1 MAWYLRRVRA
11 MEADKRTTPTM
22 TLLRWM
28 VGLLSPYKL
37 EVVLLII
44 LSAAYIGARTLTPY
58 VGKMIVDEG
67 IIAGDRG
74 KMLYFTLVY
83 VGLTLLSWL
92 TRMFRTY
99 FSGRLNSELLYVMRS
114 RAYEHL
120 CRLDL
125 AYISRQQ
132 AGRIISLIT
141 NDVSAVGNVVTSE
154 NIDLMI
160 NMLTIVG
167 SVYIMSKMHVWLTLA
182 ALSVLPLLV
191 GVTLVFARK
200 TRQVYKT
207 TREKV
212 SLLTSSV
219 EQSVYGAR
227 VSQAFTERRKID
239 YRRFSRISR
248 ESVKANLKAAMV
260 TALINPS
267 LSTIRAIAT
276 AIIIFYGGLL
286 VTRNELTVGSLIAFY
301 NYTGLFYQ
309 PIIMV
314 ATFYNVLQSA
324 LASAERVYLF
334 LKEKPGIEDPPEAED
349 REILDGEIV
358 LENVHFS
365 YDGSKVFEGLNL
377 KIRSKSITALVG
389 HTGAGK
395 TTIANL
401 ILRLYD
407 PQKGRVLIDGVD
419 IRKYTIRSLRRQV
432 SLIPQEPVLFQGTVL
447 DNIRI
452 GNPEATREDIE
463 KTIDELGLKEVIES
477 LPDGLETKVK
487 PGGENLSV
495 GQRQI
500 ISFLRTMVRNPK
512 IIVIDEAMSS
522 VDPFTEHKLQEAI
535 LRLARRRT
543 CIVIAHR
550 PTTVRVADEIIVL
563 KHGKVVERGSH
574 SMLIARQGEY
584 ARLYSQLLWQ

>member
-1 MAWYLRRVRA
+1 
-11 MEADKRTTPTM
+11 MEAEKRATPTM

-28 VGLLSPYKL
+28 AGLLSPYRL
-37 EVVLLII
+37 EVALLIL
-44 LSAAYIGARTLTPY
+44 LSAVYIGARTLTPY

-67 IIAGDRG
+67 IVAGDRD
-74 KMLYFTLVY
+74 KMLYFTLLY

-99 FSGRLNSELLYVMRS
+99 LSGRLNSELLYVMRS

-120 CRLDL
+120 CRMDL
-125 AYISRQQ
+125 AYISGQQ

-160 NMLTIVG
+160 NMLTIIG
-167 SVYIMSKMHVWLTLA
+167 SVYIMSRMHVGLTLA
-182 ALSVLPLLV
+182 ALSVLPLLL
-191 GVTLVFARK
+191 GVTVVFARK
-200 TRQVYKT
+200 TRQVYRT

-227 VSQAFTERRKID
+227 VSQAFTERRDID
-239 YRRFSRISR
+239 YKRFRRVSM
-248 ESVKANLKAAMV
+248 ESVRANLKAAMV

-286 VTRNELTVGSLIAFY
+286 VAGGELTVGSLIAFY

-324 LASAERVYLF
+324 LASAERIYLF
-334 LKEKPGIEDPPEAED
+334 LRVRPGVEDSPEAED
-349 REILDGEIV
+349 REILDGEIL
-358 LENVHFS
+358 LEDVYFS
-365 YDGSKVFEGLNL
+365 YGGSKVLEGLNL

-419 IRKYTIRSLRRQV
+419 IRKYTTKFLRRQV
-432 SLIPQEPVLFQGTVL
+432 SLIPQEPILFQGTVL
-447 DNIRI
+447 ENIRI
-452 GNPEATREDIE
+452 GSPETTREEVE
-463 KTIDELGLKEVIES
+463 KTISELGLKEVVEG
-477 LPDGLETKVK
+477 LPEGLETEVK

-500 ISFLRTMVRNPK
+500 ISFLRAMVRKPK

-522 VDPFTEHKLQEAI
+522 VDPFTEQKLQQAI
-535 LRLARRRT
+535 LRLAAERT

-550 PTTVRVADEIIVL
+550 PNTVRIADEIIVL
-563 KHGKVVERGSH
+563 RNGKVVERGSH
-574 SMLIARQGEY
+574 DMLIARQGEY
-584 ARLYSQLLWQ
+584 ARLYSRLLQQEG

>member
-1 MAWYLRRVRA
+1 
-11 MEADKRTTPTM
+11 MEGGKRKPQTV
-22 TLLRWM
+22 TLLKWM
-28 VGLLSPYKL
+28 FGLLSPYRL
-37 EVVLLII
+37 EVVVLIF
-44 LSAAYIGARTLTPY
+44 LSAVYIGAMTLTPY
-58 VGKMIVDEG
+58 IGKMIVDEG
-67 IIAGDRG
+67 IVAGSRD
-74 KMLYFTLVY
+74 KMLHFTLIY

-99 FSGRLNSELLYVMRS
+99 LSGRLNSELLYTMRS
-114 RAYEHL
+114 KAYEHL
-120 CRLDL
+120 CEMDL
-125 AYISRQQ
+125 AYISKQQ

-167 SVYIMSKMHVWLTLA
+167 SVYIMSKMHVGLTLA
-182 ALSVLPLLV
+182 ALSVLPFLI
-191 GVTLVFARK
+191 GVTYIFARK
-200 TRQVYKT
+200 TREVYRT

-239 YRRFSRISR
+239 YKRFSKISR
-248 ESVKANLKAAMV
+248 ESVRANLKAAMV

-267 LSTIRAIAT
+267 LSTIRAVAT

-286 VTRNELTVGSLIAFY
+286 VARRELTVGSLIAFY
-301 NYTGLFYQ
+301 NYTELFYQ
-309 PIIMV
+309 PIVMV
-314 ATFYNVLQSA
+314 ATFYNILQSA

-334 LKEKPGIEDPPEAED
+334 LREKPMVVDSPGAED
-349 REILDGEIV
+349 REILRGEIA
-358 LENVHFS
+358 LENIHFS
-365 YDGSKVFEGLNL
+365 YDGVKLFEGLNL
-377 KIRSKSITALVG
+377 EIKPKSITALVG

-407 PQKGRVLIDGVD
+407 PQRGRVLIDGVD
-419 IRKYTIRSLRRQV
+419 VRKYTLKSLRSQV
-432 SLIPQEPVLFQGTVL
+432 SLIPQEPVLFGGTIL
-447 DNIRI
+447 DNIVI
-452 GNPEATREDIE
+452 GNPKATREDVEKAIE
-463 KTIDELGLKEVIES
+463 ALDLKEIIEG
-477 LPDGLETKVK
+477 LPDGLETEVK

-500 ISFLRTMVRNPK
+500 ISFLRTLIRNPK
-512 IIVIDEAMSS
+512 IIIIDEAMSS

-535 LRLARRRT
+535 SRLARERT

-550 PTTVRVADEIIVL
+550 PTTVRIADEIIVL
-563 KHGKVVERGSH
+563 KQGKVVERGKH
-574 SMLIARQGEY
+574 SVLIAKQGEY
-584 ARLYSQLLWQ
+584 TRLYSQLLGR